1 MAVDAGL
8 FGPDSVTW
16 RLHADPL
23 VWIGGLRALFLQA
36 LHPVAV
42 AGVTS
47 FSDYQADPWG
57 RLLRTAGW
65 IGVVS
70 YGTHDEVAK
79 AAARVR
85 DLHRQVSGTDPVTGR
100 HYHAEDP
107 DLLLWVHVALV
118 DSLLTVARRAG
129 VPVSADEADAYV
141 GEQVRAAELV
151 GLDPSIVPADVAALR
166 ECIEGFRPS
175 LVAGPRAREL
185 VRFVLAPPMPTTV
198 AFATPARPAWAA
210 VAALGLAALPRW
222 ARRLY
227 RLPGLVVTDWAVDAA
242 LRGLRLA
249 TRPLP
254 GGLRH
259 GPHRRAAEARLE
271 LESRQAL

>member
-23 VWIGGLRALFLQA
+23 VWVGGLRALFLQA

-47 FSDYQADPWG
+47 FSDYRADPWG
-57 RLLRTAGW
+57 RLMRTADW

-70 YGTHDEVAK
+70 YGTHDEVAR

-85 DLHRQVSGTDPVTGR
+85 GLHRRVSGTDPVTGR
-100 HYHAEDP
+100 RYRAEDP

-129 VPVSADEADAYV
+129 FAVGSEEADAYV
-141 GEQVRAAELV
+141 CEQVRAAELV
-151 GLDPSIVPADVAALR
+151 GLDPSTVPADVAALD
-166 ECIEGFRPS
+166 ECLEGYRQN
-175 LVAGPRAREL
+175 LVASPRAREL
-185 VRFVLAPPMPTTV
+185 ARFVLAPPMPTAV
-198 AFATPARPAWAA
+198 ALATPARPAWAA
-210 VAALGLAALPRW
+210 VATLGLAALPPW

-227 RLPGLVVTDWAVDAA
+227 RLPGLPVTDWAVDAT

-254 GGLRH
+254 RGWRE
-259 GPHRRAAEARLE
+259 GPHRRAARARMG
-271 LESRQAL
+271 LESGSVR